1 MGIPRVEKK
10 PRPSQPQGW
19 GEGAERG
26 GGEPDYLEVEGGWTR
41 RQCGDTI
48 PSPLNRLGI
57 FSMVRGTGDE

>member
-10 PRPSQPQGW
+10 PRPSQPLG
-19 GEGAERG
+19 GEGGRRG
-26 GGEPDYLEVEGGWTR
+26 REGEPDYLEVEGGWTR
-41 RQCGDTI
+41 RQCGDTM